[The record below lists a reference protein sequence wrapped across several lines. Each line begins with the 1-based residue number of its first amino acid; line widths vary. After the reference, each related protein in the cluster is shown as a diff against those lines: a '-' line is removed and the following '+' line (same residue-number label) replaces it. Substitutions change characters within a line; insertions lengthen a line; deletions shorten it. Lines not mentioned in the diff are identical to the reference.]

1 MRKFFGQ
8 KSKQRSLTATS
19 LNMPLVP
26 LTKDDKKSIMN
37 SAPSSTETTDS
48 GERSK
53 KLFVVVSGR
62 SFDLGDKPIFI
73 YFSFRC

>member
-8 KSKQRSLTATS
+8 KSKQRSLTTS

-73 YFSFRC
+73 IFFL